1 MKAVI
6 QRVLNA
12 KIIANGNVTGAG
24 ENGLFILL
32 GIAQNDTT
40 NDAHVLANKIAKMRI
55 FEDESGKIGR
65 SLCDVQGT
73 LYVVSNFT
81 LYADCRK
88 GNRPDF
94 FAAAAPAQAN
104 TLYNDFLTFIR
115 PLVPRMVCGVF
126 GADMQIE
133 TVCDGPVTIV
143 LESEKLKKD

>member
-1 MKAVI
+1 MKAII
-6 QRVLNA
+6 QRVKSA
-12 KIIANGNVTGAG
+12 KILANGVQAGQGGA
-24 ENGLFILL
+24 GLFILL
-32 GIAQNDTT
+32 GVGQNDSEL
-40 NDAHVLANKIAKMRI
+40 DAQLLASKIAKMRI
-55 FEDESGKIGR
+55 FEDEVGKMGR
-65 SLCDVQGT
+65 ALGDIDGT

-81 LYADCRK
+81 LYGECKK

-94 FAAAAPAQAN
+94 FAAAPAAQAN
-104 TLYNDFLTFIR
+104 ALYERFLTLVQ